1 MIALILVL
9 IGTGAL
15 LSALFS
21 GSETGFYRVT
31 RFRLVLDGLEGDWI
45 SRMLLRLTN
54 HPALFVATVL
64 IGNNAANYLVSLGI
78 VLVAKTI
85 SGDSQPVELTATI
98 LLSPLVFVYCE
109 FLPKQMYFRAPN
121 RLLRRSGPVLLLITL
136 LLGPITA
143 LLWGLGWLL
152 EKLLGQ
158 TPLRIKLTLARQE
171 LQEVL
176 EEGQEAGILH
186 PVQRQLAQRL
196 FENASQDVMQFGTP
210 LHRVAAVRLGADK
223 GSALRL
229 ARRQQH
235 AVVPV
240 RQAAGESLVGYVR
253 VIDLLLD
260 PDTKTIAAVRPLMRL
275 RRTESH
281 LAALMLMQAENADL
295 ALIEDLKGN
304 PTGVLFRDQLI
315 DPLLNPD

>member
-9 IGTGAL
+9 LGTGAL

-21 GSETGFYRVT
+21 GCETGFYRVT

-54 HPALFVATVL
+54 HPALFVATLL

-78 VLVAKTI
+78 VLAVQTI
-85 SGDSQPVELTATI
+85 SGDSQSVELTATI

-109 FLPKQMYFRAPN
+109 YLPKQMYFHAPN
-121 RLLRRSGPVLLLITL
+121 RLLRRSGPVLLLFTVL
-136 LLGPITA
+136 LAPITA
-143 LLWGLGWLL
+143 VLWGLGWLL
-152 EKLLGQ
+152 EKLVGQ

-176 EEGQEAGILH
+176 DEGQEAGILY

-196 FENASQDVMQFGTP
+196 FANASQDVMQFGTP
-210 LHRVAAVRLGADK
+210 LHRVAAVPLGADK
-223 GSALRL
+223 GTALRL
-229 ARRQQH
+229 ARRQQQ

-240 RQAAGESLVGYVR
+240 RQADGESLVGYVR

-260 PDTKTIAAVRPLMRL
+260 ASTKTVTAVRPLMRL

-281 LAALMLMQAENADL
+281 LTALMMLQAENVDL

-304 PTGVLFRDQLI
+304 PVGVLFRDQLI
-315 DPLLNPD
+315 DPLLQPN